1 MNKTSLR
8 RFIGLLLTALLLV
21 GVFVLAATT
30 AARGSTIRELVGSSF
45 ALPTQTG
52 WINALG

>member
-45 ALPTQTG
+45 ALPTQLDGLT
-52 WINALG
+52 L